1 MITEKTD
8 LHMHTFHSDGYHS
21 PEKLIEKAKSHG
33 IKILSI
39 TDHDSVNGIGK
50 ATEYAAQYG
59 IEVIPGVEISTDIR
73 DTEVHILGYFVDPN
87 NKDLEH
93 YLNFFRE
100 ERHKRAIRMVNKL
113 NILGLDIS
121 IDDVLVFAKDSAV
134 GRPHVAQALL
144 AKGQVKSFFEAFYKY
159 IGNHAPAYE
168 RKVHL
173 SPQSAFKIINDA
185 GGLSFIA
192 HPGNMPEIL
201 IKELIDAGV
210 DGIEVI
216 HPSHSPEQ
224 VKFYRGIVIEYFLL
238 ESGGSDYHGG
248 KREDDENLGKYYTST
263 KVVDTMR
270 TRLVRNIE

>member
-1 MITEKTD
+1 MIAEKTD
-8 LHMHTFHSDGYHS
+8 LHMHTFHSDGYYS
-21 PEKLIEKAKSHG
+21 PEKLIEKAKNQG

-39 TDHDSVNGIGK
+39 TDHDSVNGFSE
-50 ATEYAAQYG
+50 ATQYAEKFG

-113 NILGLDIS
+113 NILGLDIT
-121 IDDVLVFAKDSAV
+121 IDDVLVFAKDSAL
-134 GRPHVAQALL
+134 GRPHIAQALL

-173 SPQSAFKIINDA
+173 SPQSAFKIISDA

-238 ESGGSDYHGG
+238 ESGGSDFHGG
-248 KREDDENLGKYYTST
+248 KREDDENLGKYYTSP

>member
-1 MITEKTD
+1 MIAEKTD
-8 LHMHTFHSDGYHS
+8 LHMHSFHSDGYYS
-21 PEKLIEKAKSHG
+21 PEKLIEKAKNQG

-39 TDHDSVNGIGK
+39 TDHDSVNGFNE
-50 ATEYAAQYG
+50 ATQYAEKFG

-113 NILGLDIS
+113 NILGLDIT
-121 IDDVLVFAKDSAV
+121 IDDVLVFAKDSAL
-134 GRPHVAQALL
+134 GRPHIAQALL

-238 ESGGSDYHGG
+238 ESGGSDFHGG
-248 KREDDENLGKYYTST
+248 KREDDENLGKYYTSP